1 MRVELRLFSTL
12 GDLAGRRRLSL
23 DLPEGSTVA
32 TLVHTLRALPEWN
45 EPAESA
51 EYAWRHGSTG
61 FSLSVNG
68 VHVRSEVWDERFL
81 DEGDEVW
88 LQPPLAG
95 G

>member
-23 DLPEGSTVA
+23 DLPEGSSVA
-32 TLVHTLRALPEWN
+32 YLVSTLRASAEWN

-68 VHVRSEVWDERFL
+68 VHVRSEAWEERL
-81 DEGDEVW
+81 LNLGDEVW